1 MDKRKLSKVV
11 RDVKKILV
19 LAKSAHDHLEKNK
32 INKARRELKRIMGF
46 DADEITRLHDEDE
59 GIAHQLLHECGIVLK
74 DAKQA
79 LRDLD
84 SSGLFGKAKELVEEI
99 VKLEGHELIELEE
112 AEKQEN
118 SFFDEWMYL
127 LENFKLYHG
136 TISTRLRSI
145 QQKGLDP
152 RERERF
158 YTAGNLKRL
167 LELLSKVEIEE
178 DSYSRS
184 VFTLLDERSSS
195 VKRDLHLAFEKDR
208 AIHYAKMGVETF
220 YQVERAIRKIL
231 KSDKLTAQEKHEA
244 QKIARPFINEL
255 RQSKPVVLHISLRA
269 PALDIP
275 WLQSFDEYKKFIS
288 DECKGQRPWFH
299 PDSLKL
305 HPIGRALQEVVIHD
319 AIPFKFIKVEYV

>member
-1 MDKRKLSKVV
+1 MDKRKLGKVV

-19 LAKSAHDHLEKNK
+19 LAKSAHDHLERNK
-32 INKARRELKRIMGF
+32 VTKARRELKRIIGF

-84 SSGLFGKAKELVEEI
+84 SSELFNKAKELVDEI

-112 AEKQEN
+112 EEKQET
-118 SFFDEWMYL
+118 SFFEEWIYL

-152 RERERF
+152 AERERF
-158 YTAGNLKRL
+158 YTEGNLKRL
-167 LELLSKVEIEE
+167 LELLSIAEE
-178 DSYSRS
+178 SEDPYSRS
-184 VFTLLDERSSS
+184 VFTLLT
-195 VKRDLHLAFEKDR
+195 RDDKVQKQIHLVSEKER

-220 YQVERAIRKIL
+220 YQVELAMRKIL
-231 KSDKLTAQEKHEA
+231 KSDKLTAQQKHEA

-255 RQSKPVVLHISLRA
+255 KQSKPIVLQISLRA
-269 PALDIP
+269 PALNIP

-288 DECKGQRPWFH
+288 EECRGQRPWFN
-299 PDSLKL
+299 PESLKL
-305 HPIGRALQEVVIHD
+305 HPIGRMLHEVIIHD
-319 AIPFKFIKVEYV
+319 AIPYKFIKVEYV